1 MNIFIVSDTHFY
13 HTNIISYC
21 GRPYKNVE
29 EMNKDLIAKWNSIV
43 KKDDLVY
50 HLGDF
55 CFGGKEKV
63 KEILALLNGKI
74 NLVMGNHD
82 RYNIRFYYEA
92 GFNRV
97 YDRPIIIQDFF
108 VLSHAPF
115 VPWEKDGRYANL
127 HGHTHEDPRFSTTSR
142 TFNACVEMNN
152 YSPVLLEDAVSK
164 MREKE

>member
-21 GRPYKNVE
+21 GRPYENVE
-29 EMNKDLIAKWNSIV
+29 EMNKDLLAKWNSVV

-97 YDRPIIIQDFF
+97 YDRPIIIQDSF

-115 VPWEKDGRYANL
+115 VPWEKDGRYVNF
-127 HGHTHEDPRFSTTSR
+127 HGHTHENPQFSTTSR

-152 YSPVLLEDAVSK
+152 YYPVLFEDAVSK
-164 MREKE
+164 MKEKE